1 MKTSFKIMNA
11 QEIIN
16 LILSG
21 KLNTNPIGQR
31 PPVTRKHTKSSRI
44 IKAMLEGYGI
54 GMFTIRDIREDRA
67 AKEIYPNADYLIID
81 GGHRGRSLR
90 DFFMNKFTVN
100 GFTSAMIEDLN
111 FSDFDI
117 PVQVCVC
124 TDSQAT
130 QLFRNINTNTPVN
143 FMEQIMSDDVSRVLK
158 EIRIRTSYYKE
169 YDNKEAPLFE
179 IVTDSRGDQKAKY
192 FDMEPNH
199 RRKWDEWVAI
209 AMIKSQGGGNVD
221 AGQTEIELLAEEESV
236 SKQTLTVVDRCLDDI
251 QKIAQFRTRKLNTDI
266 FAALQLVWFG
276 LYGQNRSF
284 KISDY
289 KQFQKEFMR
298 VYSLLTGNN
307 DKLAFEFIDFKG
319 ERESLKKFFRA
330 NQRNFSSSEK
340 QSACFD
346 EFMKLTSLDQLSVTF
361 RDDRRSVSTK
371 NREEMLALQG
381 YRCYI
386 DGLPLELSESVF
398 GHDTPWA
405 EGGQIEEGKV
415 IRATHNRN
423 MGTMTIEDY
432 REWYLMKA
440 KAA

>member
-1 MKTSFKIMNA
+1 MKTLFKIMNA

-44 IKAMLEGYGI
+44 IKSLLEGYGI
-54 GMFTIRDIREDRA
+54 GMFTIRDIREDKA
-67 AKEIYPNADYLIID
+67 AKEIYPNADYLVID
-81 GGHRGRSLR
+81 GGHRGRALR
-90 DFFMNKFTVN
+90 DFYMNKFIVN
-100 GFTSAMIEDLN
+100 GFTSAMMEDLN

-117 PVQVCVC
+117 PVQVCIC
-124 TDSQAT
+124 TDSEAT
-130 QLFRNINTNTPVN
+130 QLFRYVNTNTPVN
-143 FMEQIMSDDVSRVLK
+143 FMEQIMSDDVSNVLK

-179 IVTDSRGDQKAKY
+179 VVTDSRGDQKSKY
-192 FDMEPNH
+192 FDMEPNL

-236 SKQTLTVVDRCLDDI
+236 SKQNLSVVDRCLDDI

-386 DGLPLELSESVF
+386 DGQPLELSESVF

>member
-16 LILSG
+16 LIISG

-54 GMFTIRDIREDRA
+54 GMFTIRDIREDKA
-67 AKEIYPNADYLIID
+67 AKEIYPNADYLVID
-81 GGHRGRSLR
+81 GGHRGRALR
-90 DFFMNKFTVN
+90 DFYMNKFIVN
-100 GFTSAMIEDLN
+100 GFTSAMMEDLN

-117 PVQVCVC
+117 PVQVCIC
-124 TDSQAT
+124 TDSEAT
-130 QLFRNINTNTPVN
+130 QLFRYVNTNTPVN
-143 FMEQIMSDDVSRVLK
+143 FMEQIMSDDVSNVLK

-179 IVTDSRGDQKAKY
+179 VVTDSRGDQKSKY
-192 FDMEPNH
+192 FDMEPNL

-236 SKQTLTVVDRCLDDI
+236 SKQNLSVVDRCLDDI

-371 NREEMLALQG
+371 DREEMLALQG

-386 DGLPLELSESVF
+386 DGQPLELSESVF

>member
-16 LILSG
+16 LIISG

-54 GMFTIRDIREDRA
+54 GMFTIRDIREDKA
-67 AKEIYPNADYLIID
+67 AKEIYPNADYLVID
-81 GGHRGRSLR
+81 GGHRGRALR
-90 DFFMNKFTVN
+90 DFYMNKFIVN
-100 GFTSAMIEDLN
+100 GFTSAMMEDLN

-117 PVQVCVC
+117 PVQVCIC
-124 TDSQAT
+124 TDSEAT
-130 QLFRNINTNTPVN
+130 QLFRYVNTNTPVN
-143 FMEQIMSDDVSRVLK
+143 FMEQIMSDDVSNVLK

-179 IVTDSRGDQKAKY
+179 VVTDSRGDQKSKY
-192 FDMEPNH
+192 FDMEPNL

-236 SKQTLTVVDRCLDDI
+236 SKQNLSVVDRCLDDI

-386 DGLPLELSESVF
+386 DGQPLELSESVF

>member
-16 LILSG
+16 LIFSG

-54 GMFTIRDIREDRA
+54 GMFTIRDIREDKA
-67 AKEIYPNADYLIID
+67 AKEIYPNADYLVID
-81 GGHRGRSLR
+81 GGHRGRALR
-90 DFFMNKFTVN
+90 DFYMNKFIVN
-100 GFTSAMIEDLN
+100 GFTSAMMEDLN

-117 PVQVCVC
+117 PVQVCIC
-124 TDSQAT
+124 TDSEAT
-130 QLFRNINTNTPVN
+130 QLFRYVNTNTPVN
-143 FMEQIMSDDVSRVLK
+143 FMEQIMSDDVSNVLK

-179 IVTDSRGDQKAKY
+179 VVTDSRGDQKSKY
-192 FDMEPNH
+192 FDMEPNL

-236 SKQTLTVVDRCLDDI
+236 SKQNLSVVDRCLDDI

-276 LYGQNRSF
+276 LYGQSRSF

-386 DGLPLELSESVF
+386 DGQPLELSESVF

>member
-1 MKTSFKIMNA
+1 
-11 QEIIN
+11 
-16 LILSG
+16 
-21 KLNTNPIGQR
+21 
-31 PPVTRKHTKSSRI
+31 
-44 IKAMLEGYGI
+44 
-54 GMFTIRDIREDRA
+54 
-67 AKEIYPNADYLIID
+67 
-81 GGHRGRSLR
+81 
-90 DFFMNKFTVN
+90 
-100 GFTSAMIEDLN
+100 
-111 FSDFDI
+111 
-117 PVQVCVC
+117 
-124 TDSQAT
+124 
-130 QLFRNINTNTPVN
+130 
-143 FMEQIMSDDVSRVLK
+143 MSDDVSNVLK

-179 IVTDSRGDQKAKY
+179 VVTDSRGDQKSKY

-236 SKQTLTVVDRCLDDI
+236 SKQNLSVVDRCLDDI

-371 NREEMLALQG
+371 DREEMLALQG

-386 DGLPLELSESVF
+386 DGQPLELSESVF